1 MGRKRKS
8 GIKLIYSTSLGRI
21 YHGFAET
28 FLASRIAR
36 KYKGKVQLLFTS
48 PPFPLNHKKKY
59 GNLQGNAYLDWLA
72 AFAPAFRK
80 LLAPNGSM
88 VMELG
93 NAWEPGR
100 PVMSTLALEAL
111 LAFKKKG
118 RLRLIQQ
125 FVAHNPA
132 RLPSPAQWVNIERI
146 RVKDSFTHL
155 WWLAPSDRPYADN
168 RSVLTEYSN
177 SMKLLLK
184 TKAYNAGV
192 RPSGHRIGKRS
203 FLRNNGGS
211 IPSNV
216 LMFSNTASTDKY
228 QEYCRRKKLKPHP
241 ARMQSR
247 IAEFFIQFLTQKNDL
262 VFDPF
267 AGSNTTGASAELL
280 GRNWISVEARRD
292 YITCSRGRFS
302 AKMTKAPTAR
312 ALKRDLAHFKNT
324 QRTRKERA
332 RLV

>member
-1 MGRKRKS
+1 MRGRRNS
-8 GIKLIYSTSLGRI
+8 RPRLIYSTPQGHI
-21 YHGFAET
+21 YHCSAET
-28 FLASRIAR
+28 FVTSRLAR
-36 KYKGKVQLLFTS
+36 KYEGKVQLLFTS

-59 GNLQGNAYLDWLA
+59 GNLQGRAYLRWLA
-72 AFAPAFRK
+72 DFASAFRK
-80 LLAPNGSM
+80 LLAPSGSI
-88 VMELG
+88 VLELG

-168 RSVLTEYSN
+168 RSVLQEYSQAMR
-177 SMKLLLK
+177 SLLK
-184 TKAYNAGV
+184 TKTYNAGL
-192 RPSGHRIGKRS
+192 RPSGHRVGKKS
-203 FLRNNGGS
+203 FLKNNGGS

-216 LMFSNTASTDKY
+216 LTFSNTASTDKY
-228 QEYCRRKKLKPHP
+228 QEFCRTKKVRPHP
-241 ARMQSR
+241 ARMQAG
-247 IAEFFIQFLTQKNDL
+247 IVEFFINFLTRKDDL

-280 GRNWISVEARRD
+280 GRTWISVEAKRG
-292 YITCSRGRFS
+292 YIACSRARFARELPKTSRAES
-302 AKMTKAPTAR
+302 ARRLRSPRSKGAR
-312 ALKRDLAHFKNT
+312 
-324 QRTRKERA
+324 QRTVRR
-332 RLV
+332 V